1 MILDRY
7 LPKNK
12 WIRAVLF
19 LLFDICMTGVC
30 AFFSLWVRFD
40 MSVASVPKQYAEAAR
55 LFLPYIS
62 VSCIMTFF
70 AYKMYSTMWGGAGVR
85 EMFQVFSAC
94 LTAAVVQ
101 LAISQLLSVRLPRS
115 FYLLWFVFM
124 TVFVGGSRISY
135 RAVKACI
142 VVQLS
147 RQKSK
152 LFIMN

>member
-62 VSCIMTFF
+62 VSSSSVGYISIAKCS
-70 AYKMYSTMWGGAGVR
+70 AST
-85 EMFQVFSAC
+85 
-94 LTAAVVQ
+94 
-101 LAISQLLSVRLPRS
+101 
-115 FYLLWFVFM
+115 
-124 TVFVGGSRISY
+124 
-135 RAVKACI
+135 
-142 VVQLS
+142 
-147 RQKSK
+147 
-152 LFIMN
+152 

>member
-70 AYKMYSTMWGGAGVR
+70 AYKMYSTVWGGAGVR
-85 EMFQVFSAC
+85 EMFQVFIMVC
-94 LTAAVVQ
+94 
-101 LAISQLLSVRLPRS
+101 IYDCFCWRE
-115 FYLLWFVFM
+115 
-124 TVFVGGSRISY
+124 SY
-135 RAVKACI
+135 
-142 VVQLS
+142 
-147 RQKSK
+147 K
-152 LFIMN
+152 L